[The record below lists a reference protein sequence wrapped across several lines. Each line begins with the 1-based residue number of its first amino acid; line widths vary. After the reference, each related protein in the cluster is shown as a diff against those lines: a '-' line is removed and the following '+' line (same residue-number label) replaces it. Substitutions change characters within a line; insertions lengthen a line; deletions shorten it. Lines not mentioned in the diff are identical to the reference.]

1 MFCTVYIL
9 KIHEVFVH
17 FKSYLLKFRRQ
28 YELLGMGFWEVVR
41 LYHTAMN
48 LHMSCTSTIAI
59 LSNVILCHRKSNKS
73 HKFSLYRALTPLFRA
88 LQLLTDKQGSRLLQ
102 HYCWLH
108 LHTPHTEAQLWIWEV
123 VWCPFTFQYNG
134 YWDLLWPSRLRTTS
148 DFLCIHNMQ
157 QRLCTFDCLYVVF
170 HCWYIRYTCMVCGII
185 VRVVAWTCSYKC
197 SHCCVHPFVI
207 R

>member
-73 HKFSLYRALTPLFRA
+73 HKFSLYIALTPLFRA
-88 LQLLTDKQGSRLLQ
+88 LQLLTDKQGSPLLQ
-102 HYCWLH
+102 HYCWSHL
-108 LHTPHTEAQLWIWEV
+108 LHTCHSVTQ
-123 VWCPFTFQYNG
+123 VWVWNGTLEGCETPFPLQHNG
-134 YWDLLWPSRLRTTS
+134 SWDLSRPSGQLLIT
-148 DFLCIHNMQ
+148 
-157 QRLCTFDCLYVVF
+157 
-170 HCWYIRYTCMVCGII
+170 YT
-185 VRVVAWTCSYKC
+185 K
-197 SHCCVHPFVI
+197 SHI
-207 R
+207 